1 MAGPILGSPDMLM
14 GLQKFEKLPY
24 PGIEILTLGGGD
36 GGDGVPLIQI
46 GTPLTRL
53 NYFDGKFLRA
63 SDLQGEQT
71 YFRELIAL
79 SNQAV
84 GAGVVYGF
92 DVTLAGGDQLHLSA
106 GLGIGP
112 GGRVLY
118 LPNDATISISKLIDA
133 TSKVSS
139 AAVPIAGGGADFADC
154 IADVVTQPTDP
165 VVRDADLYLIT
176 VCHAEGLCGEED
188 VFGKLCEEACVTS
201 TGRPFRVEGVVVR
214 ATPLVITAKLATS
227 KVIALNAI
235 HQRSIVASAYF
246 ETERT
251 SLAHQS
257 LISGD
262 GLRSGAWCLGAK
274 HEGGCGV
281 PVGVIARAGRVTLF
295 LDAWTGRRERIDPP
309 PRSYWAW
316 KMMMRPW
323 NVFLAQILQFQ
334 CQLHEV
340 LGRAPDP
347 AGGNDECSDQEEVL
361 TRVNKYLGDIRARL
375 ESDPAADNRSLALFR
390 GGMTGLAEITS
401 SVSKALVKVAKGVT
415 DRVLINGGIVELP
428 PAGYLPVVAG
438 SSVSVNEQVRA
449 LVGEGLDLR
458 FCIVRPDY
466 VAHALETAQHME
478 RISLLSG
485 IDDPT
490 HKPEVDI
497 LVPDGAVDTA
507 KASTD
512 RIFAASLFL
521 GTDKSGALKFLGAAR
536 SQRLAGDGRAFH
548 LAAIGQADS
557 AFTKLVSALTDLK
570 PGSTPVGGLT
580 ERVVATPIDF
590 SNRFVEGTANVTDG
604 LRRMRFDR
612 VNAAAFS
619 TAPAAG
625 PAPVQPALSDYV
637 GRTGSNVD
645 GAWLSMRT
653 DRPLSSVSPT
663 SPTAQFTG
671 RMIIGNVKGDN
682 VTGLELSATGSAS
695 FVQERPDVGAGR
707 RVDAML
713 SLTLTAT
720 TIKETSSTELEV
732 IMARRMTQPITMT
745 ITGDDAQGEI
755 ITQLNNVLGGG
766 LRIRTI
772 WGTPTGALQ
781 SEIFTVDNSTTPPTE
796 NRLVNVALEEDVSI
810 MDETNARHRYATMA
824 IGIVQAV
831 LFTEDSFEQD
841 ALKALFAPLTGDD
854 DFAIRAVNDW
864 VMFHRRRSRQ
874 CEAPPPVKRVEPPR
888 RYRVFE
894 ITARDANE
902 AKAWNDAAMSTA
914 AADQQRVAAR
924 LNPTGMLLARVVR
937 AEPDL
942 IVEFEGGLST
952 LRSDPAAIAADW
964 PGFTPGALL
973 AYALVARPNADRTLE
988 LSRLGTV
995 EGVLPDTDT
1004 RTVTSTYLTTV
1015 PNGWSDPT
1023 TDGSMLFI
1031 TIGLVLDCQRAFAVA
1046 DLEQWRALQNQL
1058 ARTGSAA
1065 AAAAFLNG
1073 QLGETLVDLGT
1084 PLFKEGTDAP
1094 GDANQLPPLKT
1105 AFAQRFPNAQA
1116 AAVFVWIPANDA
1128 AQAAHVAQGA
1138 AIGQAV
1144 VGTAQVHGPFGVP
1157 QVDPGMV
1164 AVADRICPAMT
1175 FVVVLQ

>member
-1 MAGPILGSPDMLM
+1 MAGTILGSPEMLM
-14 GLQKFEKLPY
+14 GLQKLPR
-24 PGIEILTLGGGD
+24 PDIAALNPSGGD
-36 GGDGVPLIQI
+36 GSGGGIPLIQT

-63 SDLQGEQT
+63 SDLQGEQN
-71 YFRELIAL
+71 YFRELVAL
-79 SNQAV
+79 SNQAG

-92 DVTLAGGDQLHLSA
+92 DVTLVPGDQLHLSA

-118 LPNDATISISKLIDA
+118 LPTDATISIPKLIDA

-154 IADVVTQPTDP
+154 IADTVTQPGDP

-201 TGRPFRVEGVVVR
+201 TDRPFRVEGVVVR
-214 ATPLVITAKLATS
+214 ATPLVITARLATS
-227 KVIALNAI
+227 KIIPLSAI

-251 SLAHQS
+251 TLEHQS

-262 GLRSGAWCLGAK
+262 GLRSGVWCLGAK

-323 NVFLAQILQFQ
+323 SVFLAQILQFQ

-347 AGGNDECSDQEEVL
+347 AGGTNECSDQEDVL
-361 TRVNKYLGDIRARL
+361 TRVNSYLSDIRARL
-375 ESDPAADNRSLALFR
+375 EKEPAADSGALALFR
-390 GGMTGLAEITS
+390 GGMTGLAELTS
-401 SVSKALVKVAKGVT
+401 SVSKALVKVAKGNT

-428 PAGYLPVVAG
+428 PAGYLPVVAS
-438 SSVSVNEQVRA
+438 SSVSVNAQVRA
-449 LVGEGLDLR
+449 LLGEGLDLR

-478 RISLLSG
+478 RISLLTG

-490 HKPEVDI
+490 NKPEVDI
-497 LVPDGAVDTA
+497 LVPDGAVDSAT
-507 KASTD
+507 ASTD
-512 RIFAASLFL
+512 RIFAAAMYV

-536 SQRLAGDGRAFH
+536 SQRLEGEGRAFH
-548 LAAIGQADS
+548 LAAIGQAGA
-557 AFTKLVSALTDLK
+557 AFSRIVSAITDIK
-570 PGSTPVGGLT
+570 PGATPIGGLSD
-580 ERVVATPIDF
+580 RVVSTPIDF
-590 SNRFVEGTANVTDG
+590 TNRFVDGSGNVMDG

-612 VNAAAFS
+612 INATGAFA
-619 TAPAAG
+619 TAAPA
-625 PAPVQPALSDYV
+625 PPKPALSDYI

-653 DRPLSSVSPT
+653 DRPLSSLSPT

-671 RMIIGNVKGDN
+671 RIIIGNVAGDK

-695 FVQERPDVGAGR
+695 FVREFPDTGAGR

-720 TIKETSSTELEV
+720 TIKETDSSELEV
-732 IMARRMTQPITMT
+732 IMARRMTQPISMT
-745 ITGDDAQGEI
+745 TTGDDTQGEI
-755 ITQLNNVLGGG
+755 TTEFDNVLGGG
-766 LRIRTI
+766 LRVRTS
-772 WGTPTGALQ
+772 WGAPSGAIT
-781 SEIFTVDNSTTPPTE
+781 SEIFTIDNSTTPPTE
-796 NRLVNVALEEDVSI
+796 NRLINVALEEDVSI
-810 MDETNARHRYATMA
+810 MDESNARHGYAAIA
-824 IGIVQAV
+824 IGIVQSV

-841 ALKALFAPLTGDD
+841 ALKALFSPLAGNE

-864 VMFHRRRSRQ
+864 VMFHRRRSRR
-874 CEAPPPVKRVEPPR
+874 CEAPPPVKRAEPPR

-894 ITARDANE
+894 ITAKDADD
-902 AKAWNDAAMSTA
+902 AKALNDAATSTA
-914 AADQQRVAAR
+914 AAEQKIIAAR
-924 LNPTGMLLARVVR
+924 LNPTTLGGARLAR

-942 IVEFEGGLST
+942 VVEFEGGLSI

-964 PGFTPGALL
+964 PGFAPGLLL
-973 AYALVARPNADRTLE
+973 AYALVARANADRTSE
-988 LSRLGTV
+988 LARLGAV
-995 EGVLPDTDT
+995 EGALPATDT
-1004 RTVTSTYLTTV
+1004 QSVMSTYLTSV
-1015 PNGWSDPT
+1015 PSGWSDPT

-1031 TIGLVLDCQRAFAVA
+1031 TIAAPKLACQRAFGVRSLDFWKLIFTELRQAG
-1046 DLEQWRALQNQL
+1046 
-1058 ARTGSAA
+1058 TAA
-1065 AAAAFLNG
+1065 NASSILNG
-1073 QLGETLVDLGT
+1073 RLNETLFDLGT
-1084 PLFKEGTDAP
+1084 PLFNEGTDTP
-1094 GDANQLPPLKT
+1094 SDTNQLAPLKAAFVAQLGNAKSAAVFDWVPETDPLKT
-1105 AFAQRFPNAQA
+1105 SHLAQS
-1116 AAVFVWIPANDA
+1116 D
-1128 AQAAHVAQGA
+1128 
-1138 AIGQAV
+1138 AIGKAV
-1144 VGTAQVHGPFGVP
+1144 VSTAQPAKAVVTKGI
-1157 QVDPGMV
+1157 DPNDVVV
-1164 AVADRICPAMT
+1164 AGKSCPAIT
-1175 FVVVLQ
+1175 FVVVVQ